1 MSEQF
6 FSAHFVENLSFDRE
20 IPIDELIQASERK
33 ALEKAL
39 NNILNEKFKIC
50 NLNNETIFG
59 DDTTEKVLSKAI
71 VLELEPI
78 GFLHTESNNE
88 ALFTNALQCILM
100 QIRFAQKYLMA
111 SALHIEAI
119 QEDYTTL
126 CREHEQLVLSEANY
140 KNLCDNLDEKVKEQ
154 VQIIETTQRKLFES
168 EKMASVGHLAAGV
181 AHEINNP
188 IGFINSNLNT
198 AKTYVNDFKS
208 LTSAINEN
216 SDITAIKQL
225 CQTLDLDYVI
235 ADFNELLV
243 DCIDGGRRVAEIVAD
258 LKLFSNID
266 SAEEVTIDIR
276 DHIRSTCNVA
286 RSSIEKPISIN
297 FATLDLPSI
306 KCRPGYIG
314 QVILALIL
322 NSADAVPENG
332 VINVSTEYR
341 DNKIFICIEDN
352 GPGIPA
358 NVIKNVFDPFFTT
371 KDVGQGKGLG
381 LTSCR
386 DIVMAHGGEISI
398 DSDESKGTKVIFWL
412 PV

>member
-1 MSEQF
+1 MSDEF
-6 FSAHFVENLSFDRE
+6 FSANFVENLSFDRE
-20 IPIDELIQASERK
+20 IPLDELIQAAERK
-33 ALEKAL
+33 SLDKVL
-39 NNILNEKFKIC
+39 NKMLNEKFKVC

-59 DDTTEKVLSKAI
+59 DETTEEVLSKAI

-78 GFLHTESNNE
+78 GFFHTESNNK
-88 ALFTNALQCILM
+88 ALLENALQCILM

-126 CREHEQLVLSEANY
+126 CREHEQLVLSEAKY

-154 VQIIETTQRKLFES
+154 VQTIQTTQRKLFES
-168 EKMASVGHLAAGV
+168 EKMASIGHLAAGV

-198 AKTYVNDFKS
+198 AKTYINDFKS

-216 SDITAIKQL
+216 SDIAVIKQIS
-225 CQTLDLDYVI
+225 QELDLDYLI
-235 ADFNELLV
+235 TDFNELLD
-243 DCIDGGRRVAEIVAD
+243 DCIDGGKRVAEIVAD

-276 DHIRSTCNVA
+276 DYIRSTCNVA
-286 RSSIEKPISIN
+286 RSSIEKPITIN
-297 FATLDLPSI
+297 FETSDLPNI
-306 KCRPGYIG
+306 KCRPSYIG

-341 DNKIFICIEDN
+341 ESKIFICIEDN

-371 KDVGQGKGLG
+371 KDVGEGKGLG

-398 DSDESKGTKVIFWL
+398 DSNETKGTKVIFWL